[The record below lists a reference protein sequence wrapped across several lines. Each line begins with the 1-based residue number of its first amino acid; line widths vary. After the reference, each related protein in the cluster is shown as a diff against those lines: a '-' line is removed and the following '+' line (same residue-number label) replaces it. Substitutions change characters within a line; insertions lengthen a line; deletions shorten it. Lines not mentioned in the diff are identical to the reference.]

1 MNKETVYYA
10 RFWSPG
16 SFVAED
22 WTKPISTPDPRKV
35 EWPDRAYAFSIHKRE
50 DVVDGDKRYK
60 GKPEQIGPLYYHPDS
75 KVESLAEVR
84 KNRKATDILISNMEC
99 NGWKQ
104 MVWTRWG
111 NWPQPFEP
119 ERMEVLK

>member
-1 MNKETVYYA
+1 
-10 RFWSPG
+10 
-16 SFVAED
+16 
-22 WTKPISTPDPRKV
+22 
-35 EWPDRAYAFSIHKRE
+35 
-50 DVVDGDKRYK
+50 
-60 GKPEQIGPLYYHPDS
+60 
-75 KVESLAEVR
+75 
-84 KNRKATDILISNMEC
+84 MEC